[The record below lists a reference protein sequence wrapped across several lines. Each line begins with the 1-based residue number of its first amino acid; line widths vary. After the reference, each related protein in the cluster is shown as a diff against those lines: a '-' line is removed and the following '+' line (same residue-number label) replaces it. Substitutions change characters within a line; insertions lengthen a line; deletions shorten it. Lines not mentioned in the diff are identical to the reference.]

1 MLGDEKRTWLT
12 DAREHPEN
20 GDIGYQD
27 CIAEM
32 RRKPKRVKAPG
43 YPLNQGQLKDTGQTL
58 VALQTALKTWPKT
71 SPSGKGAPRLK
82 PILSLAPRSEF
93 PDQTDGSIRL

>member
-1 MLGDEKRTWLT
+1 MT

-27 CIAEM
+27 WLAEM

-43 YPLNQGQLKDTGQTL
+43 YPLNQGQLKDTGQTW

-82 PILSLAPRSEF
+82 PILQPR
-93 PDQTDGSIRL
+93 PQI